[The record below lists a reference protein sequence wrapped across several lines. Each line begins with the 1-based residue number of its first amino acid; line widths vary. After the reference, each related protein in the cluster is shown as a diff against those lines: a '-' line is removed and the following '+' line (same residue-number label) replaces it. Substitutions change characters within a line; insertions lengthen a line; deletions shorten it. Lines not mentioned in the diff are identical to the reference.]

1 MRTPGGPTRGS
12 QRSKNGKNWSLE
24 ELSWGPVW
32 PFWAIQDPW
41 IRTPRSSFSAITLY
55 YSSCIRSVL
64 LKCKFVYRKSRVG
77 AKKKP
82 KDVLVNFGH
91 SGPFRTPEWIPPGVH
106 IIFYHSVLL
115 HLHKISVKIVKICCL
130 SELDG
135 SKIKRVQDIWQF

>member
-24 ELSWGPVW
+24 ELSWGLVW

-77 AKKKP
+77 AKKTKRC
-82 KDVLVNFGH
+82 FGQ
-91 SGPFRTPEWIPPGVH
+91 FWTFWAIQAPEWIPPGVH

-115 HLHKISVKIVKICCL
+115 HPHKISVKIVQICYL

-135 SKIKRVQDIWQF
+135 SKIKRVQDMWQF